1 MHYRD
6 FWHINLS
13 RLQKKNQHL
22 IIFGFLRQTC
32 QNNQS
37 KSLDQNFFHCPIFL
51 TAIQKN
57 LAFVSE
63 LMRHKFREKLLEI
76 IDLANFGL
84 PYCLIP

>member
-13 RLQKKNQHL
+13 RLKKNQLL
-22 IIFGFLRQTC
+22 IIFGFLGQAC

-37 KSLDQNFFHCPIFL
+37 KSLDQNFFYCPIFL

-63 LMRHKFREKLLEI
+63 LMRQKFRENLLKIIELIKVKLS
-76 IDLANFGL
+76 
-84 PYCLIP
+84 YT